1 MPNTPDF
8 NDPTTW
14 LYAVT
19 RDGFVTPPTQYAHPD
34 DTNFHERVLERS
46 AELRAEHQLVTT
58 LAELRRKG
66 ASITQTELARRWGR
80 AQSRVSSLEADIT
93 RPEVSTLI
101 EYVQALG
108 GTLEI
113 RVTVN
118 DHTYI
123 EQLV

>member
-1 MPNTPDF
+1 MPKTTDP

-14 LYAVT
+14 LDAAT
-19 RDGFVTPPTQYAHPD
+19 RDGFITPPARYTHPD
-34 DTNFHERVLERS
+34 DPNFHERVADRS
-46 AELRAEHQLVTT
+46 AKLRAEHQLVTT
-58 LAELRRKG
+58 LAELCRKG
-66 ASITQTELARRWGR
+66 AAITQTELARRWGR

-123 EQLV
+123 EHLV

>member
-1 MPNTPDF
+1 MPETPDF
-8 NDPTTW
+8 NDPATW
-14 LYAVT
+14 LDAVKGE
-19 RDGFVTPPTQYAHPD
+19 GFVPPPTRYTHPD
-34 DTNFHERVLERS
+34 DPNFHERVMERA
-46 AELRAEHQLVTT
+46 AEVRVEHQLVTT

-66 ASITQTELARRWGR
+66 AAITQTELARRWGR